1 MVPSFLLSVLN
12 RLFGNESW
20 RRLHAQAAFWVTVVM
35 TAVLLG
41 GAALVVVAESS
52 APRANITS
60 YPRALWWSIET
71 ATTVGY
77 GDFYPVTLWGRV
89 IASFLMLSAITA
101 FGVITAA
108 LATWFVGHAEQDMAR
123 LGRAVGNHAR
133 EDAEAM
139 RSELRALHAR
149 FDHVENLIRDK
160 GTHSAP

>member
-20 RRLHAQAAFWVTVVM
+20 RRLHARAALWVTLVM

-41 GAALVVVAESS
+41 GAALVVVAESG
-52 APRANITS
+52 APHANITS

-108 LATWFVGHAEQDMAR
+108 LATWFVGQAERDVAR
-123 LGRAVGNHAR
+123 LGKAVGNHAR
-133 EDAEAM
+133 EDSEAL
-139 RSELRALHAR
+139 RSELRSLHTR
-149 FDHVENLIRDK
+149 FDQVENLIRDK
-160 GTHSAP
+160 GTHSTS

>member
-20 RRLHAQAAFWVTVVM
+20 RRLHARAAFWVTLVM
-35 TAVLLG
+35 TGVLLG
-41 GAALVVVAESS
+41 GAALVVVAESG
-52 APRANITS
+52 APHANITS

-77 GDFYPVTLWGRV
+77 GDFYPVTLWGRI

-108 LATWFVGHAEQDMAR
+108 LATWFVGRAEQDVIRMSK
-123 LGRAVGNHAR
+123 AVGSHAR
-133 EDAEAM
+133 EDAETL
-139 RSELRALHAR
+139 RSELHTLHER

-160 GTHSAP
+160 GSHSPS

>member
-41 GAALVVVAESS
+41 GAALVVVAESG

-108 LATWFVGHAEQDMAR
+108 LATWFVGHAEQDMIR
-123 LGRAVGNHAR
+123 LGRSVGNHAR

-139 RSELRALHAR
+139 RSELRMLHAR

>member
-1 MVPSFLLSVLN
+1 MVPSFLMSVLN
-12 RLFGNESW
+12 RLFGNASW
-20 RRLHAQAAFWVTVVM
+20 RRLHAQAALWVTLVM

-41 GAALVVVAESS
+41 GAALVVVAESG
-52 APRANITS
+52 APHANITS

-77 GDFYPVTLWGRV
+77 GDFYPVTLWGRI

-108 LATWFVGHAEQDMAR
+108 LATWFVGRAEQDVIRM
-123 LGRAVGNHAR
+123 GKAVGSHAR
-133 EDAEAM
+133 EDAEAL
-139 RSELRALHAR
+139 RSELHTLHER

-160 GTHSAP
+160 GSRSPS

>member
-41 GAALVVVAESS
+41 GAALVVVAESGT
-52 APRANITS
+52 PRANITS

-108 LATWFVGHAEQDMAR
+108 LATWFVGHAEQDMIR

-139 RSELRALHAR
+139 RSELHTLHAR
-149 FDHVENLIRDK
+149 FDHVESLLRDK

>member
-35 TAVLLG
+35 TAALLG
-41 GAALVVVAESS
+41 GAALVVVAESG

-108 LATWFVGHAEQDMAR
+108 LATWFVGHAEQDMIR

-139 RSELRALHAR
+139 RSELRTLHAR
-149 FDHVENLIRDK
+149 FDHVESLLRDK

>member
-12 RLFGNESW
+12 RLFSNESW
-20 RRLHAQAAFWVTVVM
+20 RRLHAQAAFWVTLVM

-41 GAALVVVAESS
+41 GAALVVVAESG
-52 APRANITS
+52 APHANITS

-77 GDFYPVTLWGRV
+77 GDFYPVTLWGRI

-108 LATWFVGHAEQDMAR
+108 LATWFVGRAEQDVIR
-123 LGRAVGNHAR
+123 VGKAVGNYAR
-133 EDAEAM
+133 EDAEAL
-139 RSELRALHAR
+139 RSELHTLHTR

-160 GTHSAP
+160 GSRSPS

>member
-41 GAALVVVAESS
+41 GAALVVVAESG

-108 LATWFVGHAEQDMAR
+108 LATWFVGQAEQDMIR
-123 LGRAVGNHAR
+123 LGRTVGNHAR

-139 RSELRALHAR
+139 RSELRTLHAR